1 MVRWAERPHC
11 NSNFSTVNDCVC
23 CVLCV
28 CECLSI
34 WYTRIRWVFD
44 ILMWSICEWMYDIY
58 KSYTSRL
65 ISMDWP
71 KYFCVLLFR
80 VIFIENRNL
89 NNVYWQQKKTHS
101 LTREHRGI
109 LCTRTYSIQA
119 QIKFW
124 NAVHRMKTIAIH
136 ATTLKYIKWNE
147 QIKFNCFRTFN
158 TIEWSKTIDKV
169 KQAHRMAAKFDE
181 HHQMD
186 GFLVKIQCEL
196 NNCVCV
202 CYFYS

>member
-1 MVRWAERPHC
+1 M
-11 NSNFSTVNDCVC
+11 
-23 CVLCV
+23 
-28 CECLSI
+28 SI
-34 WYTRIRWVFD
+34 D
-44 ILMWSICEWMYDIY
+44 N
-58 KSYTSRL
+58 K
-65 ISMDWP
+65 
-71 KYFCVLLFR
+71 
-80 VIFIENRNL
+80 
-89 NNVYWQQKKTHS
+89 KKTHS

-136 ATTLKYIKWNE
+136 TTTLKYIKWNE

-202 CYFYS
+202 CLLFLFIIIIILLMRSQLKIRKMVYLNGICRDNCRRIWKRMPCKSIQIQTVEFIFCEWVRHMCV